1 MEEVCHL
8 EQQSNS
14 NANQGKYRRRNEGK
28 MVMKCGML
36 YVGIGECYNK
46 VFLGQVR
53 FLVQSLVS
61 LIPFCEGYSNTF
73 FQPLLMSATLYF
85 KRRYFSCSSYM
96 YSRQKITFMQF
107 TVIMQIV
114 LNLCASFVFIFY
126 SNKID
131 DIRNM
136 ISCRNKS
143 VSCIK
148 FKYYSFLS
156 SNTHVLNKY
165 TNRK

>member
-1 MEEVCHL
+1 
-8 EQQSNS
+8 
-14 NANQGKYRRRNEGK
+14 
-28 MVMKCGML
+28 MKDT
-36 YVGIGECYNK
+36 I
-46 VFLGQVR
+46 
-53 FLVQSLVS
+53 
-61 LIPFCEGYSNTF
+61 YSNTF
-73 FQPLLMSATLYF
+73 FNHSWCQQHYI

-143 VSCIK
+143 VSCII
-148 FKYYSFLS
+148 FKYYSF
-156 SNTHVLNKY
+156 SNTHVLNKC
-165 TNRK
+165 TNRKWKDKKRKYFIHIWCCICIQMRESAYHSIKVN